1 MKQERY
7 NIFQQTHKN
16 LGGLVFDAGAGLQKT
31 DSCSAEEICQVLE
44 KMQLAIRY
52 FEYHIRREDIL
63 IYNAV
68 ASVAPYIISE
78 MEKVNG
84 ADLGLAWEIEDKIEK
99 LSPSTGKC
107 AQENVNSLRTSF
119 YAFTAAVL
127 LHINKEETVINQL
140 LWDIYSDQQLKEMHH
155 TIYDNL
161 TTESKRMYSGQILP
175 AEIFSESECDP
186 DLLMSGLYAVEA
198 A

>member
-16 LGGLVFDAGAGLQKT
+16 LGCLVFDAGAGLQKT
-31 DSCSAEEICQVLE
+31 DNCSAEEISLVLE
-44 KMQLAIRY
+44 KMHLAIRY
-52 FEYHIRREDIL
+52 FEYHIRREDNL

-84 ADLGLAWEIEDKIEK
+84 ADMCQAWEIESKIEK
-99 LSPSTGKC
+99 LSLFAGKC
-107 AQENVNSLRTSF
+107 VQENVNSLRTSF

-140 LWDIYSDQQLKEMHH
+140 LWDIYSDQQLREMHH
-155 TIYDNL
+155 TIHDNL
-161 TTESKRMYSGQILP
+161 AAESKRMYSGQFLQT
-175 AEIFSESECDP
+175 EIYSESNNDP
-186 DLLMSGLYAVEA
+186 DLLMSGLYSMEA